1 MGNKTY
7 AFILGIMLAGALLA
21 SGCGGASSSATA
33 EDGNTVKVHYTGTL
47 DDGSV
52 FDTSVGRE
60 PLEFTL
66 GLGQMIA
73 GFENAVRGMQV
84 GQSKT
89 VIIPA
94 DEAYGQYRDDLVLV
108 VERSQLPQDREPEV
122 GQQLYMQQPNGSTIT
137 VVITELT
144 ETTATLDANHRLA
157 GKDLTFEI
165 ELIDIN

>member
-1 MGNKTY
+1 MTKKMY
-7 AFILGIMLAGALLA
+7 SILLGVLLAGTAVI
-21 SGCGGASSSATA
+21 SGCGGESGPSTA

-52 FDTSVGRE
+52 FDTSVGGE

-66 GLGQMIA
+66 GQGQMIT
-73 GFENAVRGMQV
+73 GFENAVRGMEV

-89 VIIPA
+89 VTIPA

-108 VERSQLPQDREPEV
+108 VERSQLPEEREPEV
-122 GQQLYMQQPNGSTIT
+122 GQQLYMQQPNGSVIT
-137 VVITELT
+137 VVIIELC

-157 GKDLTFEI
+157 GEDLTFEI
-165 ELIDIN
+165 ELVEVR

>member
-1 MGNKTY
+1 
-7 AFILGIMLAGALLA
+7 
-21 SGCGGASSSATA
+21 
-33 EDGNTVKVHYTGTL
+33 
-47 DDGSV
+47 
-52 FDTSVGRE
+52 
-60 PLEFTL
+60 
-66 GLGQMIA
+66 MIA